1 MHPLHLLRHLRSGA
15 ACLPCVRSA
24 ARGRQGGGR
33 RILAFVA
40 LLALATAG
48 AARSVDLRAAE
59 APRVLRVQ
67 GSTTFNHRL
76 VEPHR
81 GEIETRSGVK
91 INVIPSKSIWGLIAL
106 IEKRADL
113 AMISASLESEM
124 DALLKTL
131 DVEALNDLKAYEIA
145 RLRVA
150 FAVHPRNPV
159 RYLTRRQVR
168 AILLGD
174 VRNWKELGGPDLPI
188 RVIATQD
195 GGGTVA
201 AVRTQL
207 LDNLPIQAP
216 EAIRIESA
224 TQVVKVAAQEPGSF
238 TIAQLSLATGVGL
251 VEVTLPE
258 PIEQVLSLV
267 VKGEPTAEMA
277 ALIDAT
283 RGVALK
289 LEF

>member
-1 MHPLHLLRHLRSGA
+1 MHPLRHLRRGTAS
-15 ACLPCVRSA
+15 LPFASPA
-24 ARGRQGGGR
+24 TRGRPAPGR
-33 RILAFVA
+33 RFLALVA
-40 LLALATAG
+40 LVALATAG
-48 AARSVDLRAAE
+48 AARAVDLRAAE
-59 APRVLRVQ
+59 APTVLRVQ

-91 INVIPSKSIWGLIAL
+91 FNVIPSKSIWGLIAL

-131 DVEALNDLKAYEIA
+131 EVAALNDLKAYEIA
-145 RLRVA
+145 RLRA
-150 FAVHPRNPV
+150 ALAVHPRNPV

-174 VRNWKELGGPDLPI
+174 IRNWKEVGGPDLPI

-224 TQVVKVAAQEPGSF
+224 TQVVKVASQEPGSF
-238 TIAQLSLATGVGL
+238 TIAQLTLATGFGL

-267 VKGEPTAEMA
+267 VKGEPTAEMT

-283 RGVALK
+283 REVALK